1 VAHRRIVLASS
12 SPRRQEL
19 LSKVGL
25 DFEII
30 PAEFDESAVSGAP
43 DQVVKA
49 LALEKASEVAR
60 QLGVGLD
67 AVVIGADTIVY
78 IDGKILGK
86 PADDREAGLM
96 LGMISGR
103 THVVY
108 TGIAIVD
115 TATGK
120 TLVEC
125 EESRVHIRDLAPDEI
140 AAYVRT
146 GEPSDK
152 AGAYAVQGVGSV
164 IVDRIEGCYFNVVGL
179 PMSRLALMLKEFG
192 VSILG

>member
-1 VAHRRIVLASS
+1 MTTRRIVLASS

-25 DFEII
+25 DFEVI
-30 PAEFDESAVSGAP
+30 PAEFDESAVSGSP

-49 LALEKASEVAR
+49 LALEKAREVAR
-60 QLGVGLD
+60 KVEHSRD
-67 AVVIGADTIVY
+67 ALVIGADTVVY

-86 PADDREAGLM
+86 PADDREAALM

-103 THVVY
+103 THIVY
-108 TGIAIVD
+108 TGIAVID
-115 TATGK
+115 TVTGK
-120 TLVEC
+120 TLVES
-125 EESRVHIRDLAPDEI
+125 EESRVHIRDLEPSEI
-140 AAYVRT
+140 DAYVRT
-146 GEPSDK
+146 GEPGDK
-152 AGAYAVQGVGSV
+152 AGAYAVQGRGSV

-192 VSILG
+192 VRILG

>member
-1 VAHRRIVLASS
+1 MAQRRVVLASS

-25 DFEII
+25 DFETI
-30 PAEFDESAVSGAP
+30 PAESDESAVSGTP
-43 DQVVKA
+43 EQVVQA
-49 LALEKASEVAR
+49 LALEKASGVAR
-60 QLGVGLD
+60 RMRGRD
-67 AVVIGADTIVY
+67 ALVIGADTIVY

-140 AAYVRT
+140 AAYVKT

-152 AGAYAVQGVGSV
+152 AGAYAVQGIGSV

-192 VSILG
+192 VSVLG

>member
-1 VAHRRIVLASS
+1 MAHRRIVLASS

-108 TGIAIVD
+108 TGIAMID
-115 TATGK
+115 TLTGK

-125 EESRVHIRDLAPDEI
+125 EESRVHIRELAPDEI

>member
-1 VAHRRIVLASS
+1 VAQRRVVLASS

-25 DFEII
+25 DFETI
-30 PAEFDESAVSGAP
+30 PAESDESAVSGTP
-43 DQVVKA
+43 EQVVQA
-49 LALEKASEVAR
+49 LALEKASGVAR
-60 QLGVGLD
+60 RMRGRD
-67 AVVIGADTIVY
+67 ALVIGADTIVY

-140 AAYVRT
+140 AAYVKT

-152 AGAYAVQGVGSV
+152 AGAYAVQGIGSV

-192 VSILG
+192 VSVLG

>member
-1 VAHRRIVLASS
+1 MTTRRIVLASS

-25 DFEII
+25 DFEVI
-30 PAEFDESAVSGAP
+30 PAAFDESAASGSP
-43 DQVVKA
+43 DQVVKE
-49 LALEKASEVAR
+49 LALEKAREVAR
-60 QLGVGLD
+60 KLEHEQD
-67 AVVIGADTIVY
+67 ALVIGADTVVY

-86 PADDREAGLM
+86 PGDDREAALM

-108 TGIAIVD
+108 TAIAIVD
-115 TATGK
+115 TVTGK

-125 EESRVHIRDLAPDEI
+125 EESRVHIRDLEPGEI
-140 AAYVRT
+140 DAYVRT
-146 GEPSDK
+146 GEPGDK
-152 AGAYAVQGVGSV
+152 AGAYAVQGTGSV

-192 VSILG
+192 VRILG